1 MNVAEKEKIFEEL
14 DIVLLT
20 QPFETSHPNTSGDW
34 KITSPTSNYTNK
46 GKPFVILYL
55 IIM

>member
-20 QPFETSHPNTSGDW
+20 QPFETSHPNMSGDW
-34 KITSPTSNYTNK
+34 KITSPTIPTKVNLL
-46 GKPFVILYL
+46 LYC
-55 IIM
+55 I

>member
-20 QPFETSHPNTSGDW
+20 QPLETSHPNTSGDW
-34 KITSPTSNYTNK
+34 KITSPTIPTKVNLL
-46 GKPFVILYL
+46 LYC
-55 IIM
+55 I

>member
-20 QPFETSHPNTSGDW
+20 KPNRNKPSKYVWRLETNF
-34 KITSPTSNYTNK
+34 SNYINK